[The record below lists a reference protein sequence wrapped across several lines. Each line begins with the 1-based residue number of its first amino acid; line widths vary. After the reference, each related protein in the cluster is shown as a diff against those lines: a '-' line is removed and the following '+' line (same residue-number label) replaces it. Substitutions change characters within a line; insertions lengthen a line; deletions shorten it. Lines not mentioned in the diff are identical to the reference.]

1 MRTHIMLILIALAV
15 GLSASAELLNFSK
28 INLPK
33 SDLSGK
39 LTEIISESHQPTVE
53 TKTIKKMKL
62 GRSCLKES
70 LELSGADPVNGHKR
84 HVEVDMY
91 TPAVTDFDGAPL
103 LVAHKGNLIVVPTIA
118 GVSPLEKSFATTACL
133 RKYRAVIIRGWQQD
147 NVAEIDIEAHDY
159 YALRSLVAVR
169 HILDYLSEPTQIIGA
184 SLGSLYSSVAFAT
197 DERLIGAALITA
209 GADLPSILANSKVSQ
224 VIQLKQRR
232 FNTFGYSSDEEYLQA
247 LRAKVHFSPELF
259 VSEKAK
265 EKPLLMVFAQN
276 DNKIPA
282 QNQAELIQL
291 WEPDILLVSKHGHVR
306 TIVDTLL
313 FRKSR
318 LFDFFDKN
326 IERQIRPDPVIEEP
340 IF

>member
-15 GLSASAELLNFSK
+15 GLSASAEILNFSK

-39 LTEIISESHQPTVE
+39 LSEIISVSHEAQVE
-53 TKTIKKMKL
+53 TKVIKQITL
-62 GRSCLKES
+62 ARNCLKES
-70 LELSGADPVNGHKR
+70 LELSGADPVNGLRR
-84 HVEVDMY
+84 HVEIDMY
-91 TPAVTDFDGAPL
+91 TPVRTDQDGMSQV
-103 LVAHKGNLIVVPTIA
+103 VAHKGNLIVVPTIA
-118 GVSPLEKSFATTACL
+118 GVSPLEKSFATSACL

-169 HILDYLSEPTQIIGA
+169 HILDYLNEPTQIIGA

-197 DERLIGAALITA
+197 DERLIGAVLIVA
-209 GADLPSILANSKVSQ
+209 GADLPSILANSKVNQ
-224 VIQLKQRR
+224 VTQLKQRR
-232 FNTFGYSSDEEYLQA
+232 FDTFGYSNDEEYLQA

-265 EKPLLMVFAQN
+265 EKPLLMVLAQK
-276 DNKIPA
+276 DHSIPT

-306 TIVDTLL
+306 TIIDTLL
-313 FRKSR
+313 FRKSK
-318 LFDFFDKN
+318 LFRFFDKN
-326 IERQIRPDPVIEEP
+326 IEKQIRPDQVIEEP